1 MNNVQSYNIALYI
14 TINTEFTRSL
24 VPLVVQ
30 RYRGG
35 GKRETFYRMIIGQEL
50 IYIVSIVLIERF
62 HVTSSPSRL
71 QRKTENSRKIYRC
84 FYGDLHKMSD
94 ILTMLLICVE
104 SNKIPYQWVF

>member
-50 IYIVSIVLIERF
+50 IYIVSIVLKERF
-62 HVTSSPSRL
+62 HVMSSPSRL
-71 QRKTENSRKIYRC
+71 QRKTENSRHVGVRDRS

-94 ILTMLLICVE
+94 ILIMLLICAE
-104 SNKIPYQWVF
+104 SNKMP

>member
-30 RYRGG
+30 RYSGG

-50 IYIVSIVLIERF
+50 IYIVSIVLIEHF

-71 QRKTENSRKIYRC
+71 QRKTENSRC
-84 FYGDLHKMSD
+84 FYGGLHKMSD

>member
-35 GKRETFYRMIIGQEL
+35 KRETFYRMIIGHEL
-50 IYIVSIVLIERF
+50 IYIVSIVLIEHF
-62 HVTSSPSRL
+62 HATSSPSRL
-71 QRKTENSRKIYRC
+71 QRKTENSRKIGASMAI
-84 FYGDLHKMSD
+84 FTK
-94 ILTMLLICVE
+94 
-104 SNKIPYQWVF
+104 

>member
-1 MNNVQSYNIALYI
+1 MNNVQSYYIALYI

-35 GKRETFYRMIIGQEL
+35 KRETFYRIIGQEL

-71 QRKTENSRKIYRC
+71 QRKTENSRKIGASMAI
-84 FYGDLHKMSD
+84 FTK
-94 ILTMLLICVE
+94 
-104 SNKIPYQWVF
+104 